1 MKKVCSALSLFFTL
15 SIVAQNN
22 DDNLPYYEIPEYSD
36 TYTAGTV
43 AARMIDGLGFRFY
56 WATDG
61 LTEEDLSHKPIGGS
75 RSTGETVDHVL
86 TLSYV
91 ILSAALHQPYD
102 KKDTSQLSF
111 VEKRKQT
118 LINLKTAADILR
130 DSDDVSKFVIVFG
143 ERENPFWN
151 AINGPI
157 ADAIWHSGQIA
168 SYRRTSGNPINSDI
182 NHFTGTVKKQ

>member
-61 LTEEDLSHKPIGGS
+61 LTEEDLSYKPTEDT

-86 TLSYV
+86 ILSYV
-91 ILSAALHQPYD
+91 IVNAALQQPND
-102 KKDTSQLSF
+102 KKDTSELSF
-111 VEKRKQT
+111 EEKRKQT

-130 DSDDVSKFVIVFG
+130 ASDDVSKFVIVFG

-168 SYRRTSGNPINSDI
+168 SYRRTSGNPINSNI
-182 NHFTGTVKKQ
+182 NHFTGTVKSN